1 VISILYQK
9 KNVKNIIFVTI
20 IFGGLNVFMPIT
32 SIQIP
37 NNLSLARK
45 NYKNKNKIKDIIR
58 NKITRNANISLI
70 QDWKYKDAKQKHGI
84 CFKKIQIKLY

>member
-37 NNLSLARK
+37 NNLSLAQK
-45 NYKNKNKIKDIIR
+45 NYKKKKQNQGHNKKQNHKECKPKFNPR
-58 NKITRNANISLI
+58 LEI
-70 QDWKYKDAKQKHGI
+70 QRCKAKTWYM
-84 CFKKIQIKLY
+84 F